1 MYAAHHDHTAAV
13 LVLLQ
18 FVASV
23 DIQNQEGRTALML
36 AAAEGYTAAVVQALL
51 QMNPDV
57 SLTDNVSIILRFAA
71 PVRAVVVTPESLL
84 LRCYHRTAR
93 QR

>member
-23 DIQNQEGRTALML
+23 EIQNQEGRTALML
-36 AAAEGYTAAVVQALL
+36 AATEGYTAVVQALL

-57 SLTDNVSIILRFAA
+57 SLTDNVSGILAFCCYRDLRSRSRSRSDAIKFAVA
-71 PVRAVVVTPESLL
+71 PLP
-84 LRCYHRTAR
+84 
-93 QR
+93 

>member
-36 AAAEGYTAAVVQALL
+36 AAAEGYTAVVQALL

-84 LRCYHRTAR
+84 LRCYRRTVR

>member
-36 AAAEGYTAAVVQALL
+36 AAMEGYTAVVQALL

-57 SLTDNVSIILRFAA
+57 GLTDNVSIIVRFAA
-71 PVRAVVVTPESLL
+71 PVARSRGHTRKFAVALL
-84 LRCYHRTAR
+84 P
-93 QR
+93 